1 MTIITDST
9 SIKRINRISQKLYAN
24 IVNNLYEMG
33 KVFEGHKLCKFTQ
46 QELEGLPWW
55 SSG

>member
-1 MTIITDST
+1 MTTTTDPT
-9 SIKRINRISQKLYAN
+9 GIKRIKRISRKLHAN

-33 KVFEGHKLCKFTQ
+33 KVFEGHKLCRFTQ
-46 QELEGLPWW
+46 QEVEGLPWW